1 MDLNKL
7 NEKFYLKT
15 QEYFNTSRQ
24 SPWPG
29 WKRLLPYLQVR
40 NLQVLDLGCGN
51 GRFGIWLSRYKP
63 IQYTGLDNNQYLL
76 DRCRE
81 ALPKAKLINQDLLKP
96 WPLKEKFDL
105 IVLFGVL
112 HHIPGFNNR
121 LKILRWAKK
130 LLLKNGCLI
139 FSLWQLDKTRRLT
152 RKIVPWPEFLKNS
165 KIKINLQQL
174 EPNDLIIDWKSG
186 PTAYRFCHI
195 VDEKELKR
203 LLGKL
208 KMIQGQNFFS
218 DGEKGR
224 GNRYLILRKT

>member
-7 NEKFYLKT
+7 NRQFYLKT
-15 QEYFNTSRQ
+15 QVYFNTSRQ
-24 SPWPG
+24 FPWSG
-29 WKRLLPYLQVR
+29 WKKLLPYLQGDSSK
-40 NLQVLDLGCGN
+40 VLDLGCGN
-51 GRFGIWLSRYKP
+51 GRFGIWLSQHQQ

-76 DRCRE
+76 DRCGE
-81 ALPKAKLINQDLLKP
+81 ALPQAKLINQDILKP
-96 WPLKEKFDL
+96 WQVKEKFDL

-130 LLLKNGCLI
+130 LLLKNGYLI
-139 FSLWQLDKTRRLT
+139 FSLWQLDNTRRLT

-165 KIKINLQQL
+165 KIKINLKQL
-174 EPNDLIIDWKSG
+174 EPNDLIINWKSG

-195 VDEKELKR
+195 VDGKELKR
-203 LLGKL
+203 LLERL
-208 KMIQGQNFFS
+208 KMIQEQNFFS

-224 GNRYLILRKT
+224 GNRYLILKKT

>member
-1 MDLNKL
+1 MDLLKL
-7 NEKFYLKT
+7 NRQFYLKT
-15 QEYFNTSRQ
+15 QKYFNRSRQ
-24 SPWPG
+24 FYWEG
-29 WKRLLPYLQVR
+29 WKKLLPYLQVR

-51 GRFGIWLSRYKP
+51 GRFGIWLSGQRQ
-63 IQYTGLDNNQYLL
+63 IDYTGLDNNQYLL
-76 DRCRE
+76 NRCRE
-81 ALPKAKLINQDLLKP
+81 VLPQAKLINQDILKP
-96 WPLKEKFDL
+96 WQVKEKFDL

-130 LLLKNGCLI
+130 LLSENGYLI
-139 FSLWQLDKTRRLT
+139 FSLWQLDKSRRLT
-152 RKIVPWPEFLKNS
+152 RKIVPWPEFLKSS
-165 KIKINLQQL
+165 KIKINLKQL

-186 PTAYRFCHI
+186 PTAHRFCHI
-195 VDEKELKR
+195 VDGKELKR

-208 KMIQGQNFFS
+208 KMIQRQNYFS

>member
-7 NEKFYLKT
+7 NRQFYLKT
-15 QEYFNTSRQ
+15 QVYFNTSRQ

-29 WKRLLPYLQVR
+29 WQKLLPYLRGDSSQV
-40 NLQVLDLGCGN
+40 LKVLDLGCGN
-51 GRFGIWLSRYKP
+51 GRFGKFLTEHKTID
-63 IQYTGLDNNQYLL
+63 YTGIDNNQYLL
-76 DRCRE
+76 DRCRK
-81 ALPKAKLINQDLLKP
+81 ALPQAKLIKQDILKP
-96 WPLKEKFDL
+96 WAIKEKFDL

-152 RKIVPWPEFLKNS
+152 RKIVPWPAFLK
-165 KIKINLQQL
+165 QL

-203 LLGKL
+203 LLEKL
-208 KMIQGQNFFS
+208 KMIQKQNFFS
-218 DGEKGR
+218 DGEAGK
-224 GNRYLILRKT
+224 GNRYLILRK